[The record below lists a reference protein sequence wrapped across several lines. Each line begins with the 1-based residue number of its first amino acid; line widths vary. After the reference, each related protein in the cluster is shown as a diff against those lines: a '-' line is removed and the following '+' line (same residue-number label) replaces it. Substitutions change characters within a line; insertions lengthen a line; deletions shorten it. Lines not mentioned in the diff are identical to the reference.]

1 MKSLI
6 DAAEMILEL
15 LATST
20 KKTLT
25 LWHYVS
31 TCPIFFKDLSLV
43 ERRYH
48 DRGESQTKTP
58 IANVGILSE

>member
-6 DAAEMILEL
+6 
-15 LATST
+15 ATST

-43 ERRYH
+43 ERRSRNPP
-48 DRGESQTKTP
+48 DDLK
-58 IANVGILSE
+58 